1 MYCSKYVHKLTHLI
15 FITTLKG
22 KCSCYCHIMCTS
34 YLNGN
39 VGTRTEHRQES
50 YYGSDALLLVS
61 ASWYQDTFSE
71 VPSTPV

>member
-1 MYCSKYVHKLTHLI
+1 MYCSKYIHKLTHLI

-22 KCSCYCHIMCTS
+22 KCSYYCHITYAS

-39 VGTRTEHRQES
+39 VGTRTEHKQEL

-61 ASWYQDTFSE
+61 VS
-71 VPSTPV
+71 